1 MPFELMPLPYAK
13 DALEPVMSAR
23 TFEFHHGKHHAGY
36 VKTLNELIAGT
47 PYENQDLESIIRG
60 SEKQRGSDPKQRK
73 IFNNAAQVWNHNFF
87 WESLSPTGGGRPP
100 EQVAK
105 RLNEAFQSYENFRDR
120 FVQVAVD
127 QFGTGW
133 AWLVVKDGKLDLMS
147 TDDAEVPFTSGFH
160 PLCTIDVWEHAYY
173 LDYQNERARYVKAV
187 IETHLNWQLVSK
199 RLAEAGQR
207 AA

>member
-23 TFEFHHGKHHAGY
+23 TLEFHHDKHHAGY
-36 VKTLNELIAGT
+36 VKTLNELIKGT
-47 PYENQDLESIIRG
+47 PFESQDLESIIRATAK
-60 SEKQRGSDPKQRK
+60 SSDSKQRK
-73 IFNNAAQVWNHNFF
+73 IFNNAGQVWSHNFF
-87 WESLSPTGGGRPP
+87 WESVAPTGGKHPP
-100 EQVAK
+100 DTVAK
-105 RLNEAFQSYENFRDR
+105 RLNDVFQSYENFRDR

-133 AWLVVKDGKLDLMS
+133 AWLVLKDGRLDVMS
-147 TDDAEVPFTSGFH
+147 TADAEVPFTKGAQ

-199 RLAEAGQR
+199 RLVEAGAL
-207 AA
+207 AAA

>member
-1 MPFELMPLPYAK
+1 MAFELASLPFAK

-23 TFEFHHGKHHAGY
+23 TLEFHHGKHHANY
-36 VKTLNELIAGT
+36 VKTLNQLIAGT
-47 PYENQDLESIIRG
+47 PFENQDLESIIR
-60 SEKQRGSDPKQRK
+60 ETANATDPKQRK
-73 IFNNAAQVWNHNFF
+73 VFNNAAQTWNHNFF
-87 WESLSPTGGGRPP
+87 WESLSPTGGGHPP
-100 EQVAK
+100 DMLAK
-105 RLNEAFQSYENFRDR
+105 RLNDTFQTYENFRDR

-133 AWLVVKDGKLDLMS
+133 AWLVVKDGKLDVVS
-147 TDDAEVPFTSGFH
+147 TDDADVPFTSGMH

-173 LDYQNERARYVKAV
+173 LDYQHERARFVKAV

-199 RLAEAGQR
+199 RLAETGLL

>member
-23 TFEFHHGKHHAGY
+23 TLEFHHGKHHAGY
-36 VKTLNELIAGT
+36 VKTLNELIEGT
-47 PYENQDLESIIRG
+47 PFASQDLESIIRATA
-60 SEKQRGSDPKQRK
+60 KATDAKQRK

-87 WESLSPTGGGRPP
+87 WDSVAPNGGGRPP
-100 EQVAK
+100 EQVEK
-105 RLNEAFQSYENFRDR
+105 RLNETFQSYENFRDR

-133 AWLVVKDGKLDLMS
+133 AWLVVKDGRLDVIS
-147 TDDAEVPFTSGFH
+147 TEDAEVPFMRGQH

-173 LDYQNERARYVKAV
+173 LDYQNERPRFVKAV

>member
-1 MPFELMPLPYAK
+1 MPFELMQLPYPK

-23 TFEFHHGKHHAGY
+23 TLEFHHDKHHAAY

-47 PYENQDLESIIRG
+47 PFANQDLESIIRATA
-60 SEKQRGSDPKQRK
+60 KATDPKQRK
-73 IFNNAAQVWNHNFF
+73 IFNNAGQVWNHNFF
-87 WESLSPTGGGRPP
+87 WESVAPTGGGQPP
-100 EQVAK
+100 EQIAK
-105 RLNEAFQSYENFRDR
+105 RLNDTFQSYENFRDR

-133 AWLVVKDGKLDLMS
+133 AWLVLKDGRLDVMS
-147 TDDAEVPFTSGFH
+147 TEDADVPFTRGIH

-173 LDYQNERARYVKAV
+173 LDYQNERPRFVKAV

-199 RLAEAGQR
+199 RLAEAGQL